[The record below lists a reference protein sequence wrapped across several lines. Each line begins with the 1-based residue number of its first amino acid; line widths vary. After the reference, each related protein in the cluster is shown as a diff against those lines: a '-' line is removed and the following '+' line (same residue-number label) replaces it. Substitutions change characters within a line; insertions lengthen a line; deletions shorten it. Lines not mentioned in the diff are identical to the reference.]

1 MIELL
6 DREEEQQ
13 EQESEQELPRVYLFG
28 ALPEGYEEDFYTQH
42 GNGD

>member
-6 DREEEQQ
+6 DREQEEQ
-13 EQESEQELPRVYLFG
+13 EQMEEVELPRVYLFG
-28 ALPEGYEEDFYTQH
+28 ALPDGYEEDWYTQH